1 MPILVATG
9 LSKAYGPRVLLD
21 NVDLSVHAGERVGV
35 VGINGSGKSTL
46 CKILAGIES
55 ADAGEVIRRRDAT
68 IEYLAQEPELPAE
81 RTAREVVRDGL
92 REWSAAFE
100 AHAAA
105 SEALGHPDADFDA
118 LLEAQA
124 KAGAEVERLGGW
136 DRGHLVDAMLGHLKV
151 LEPDA
156 PVGRMSGGERRRVA
170 LARLLVSQPSL
181 AILDEPTNHLD
192 VDTIEWLERYL
203 SESYGGALVLI
214 THDRYVLDRDVTR
227 TLEVEGGQVH
237 SYDGAWEEYLMAK
250 AERQA
255 HEARAERNRQNFL
268 RTELEWLR
276 RSPKAR
282 TTKSQSRVD
291 RAEAARDQA
300 APTQQRT
307 AGFTLET
314 TRLGKTIV
322 DLRDVSVT
330 LGDRPLIR
338 DLTFMLTSGMRL
350 GVVGPNGAGKSTL
363 LRLLVGELTPDRGEV
378 IIGKNTELGYFDQG
392 RSGLDDTADLMVNV
406 AGHDDKVTFRGER
419 IDVRTYLARFLFA
432 PDRMRQKVVA
442 LSGGE
447 RARVALAKLLLKPS
461 NVLLLDE
468 PTNDLDVATLSS
480 LEQMLIESDATAI
493 VVSHDR
499 YFLDR
504 VATHILAFEGDGRLV
519 AYAGNYE
526 LYRTLSAAAQAER
539 EAAEKALGKA
549 ASKNAPMDA
558 SAPKDGAGVDA
569 GRDAKNDR
577 PAKLSQKERRELDGM
592 LEAVDAAEQAL
603 AALDAQLADPSLYAE
618 RPNEVR
624 TITEKQQA
632 ASAKVEQLMARWD
645 ELEQRRAAAEG

>member
-9 LSKAYGPRVLLD
+9 ISKAFGPRVLLD
-21 NVDLSVHAGERVGV
+21 KVDLSVHAGERVGI

-46 CKILAGIES
+46 CKILAGMEP

-68 IEYLAQEPELPAE
+68 IEYLAQEPVLPDD
-81 RTAREVVRDGL
+81 RTAREVVREGL
-92 REWSAAFE
+92 RAWAE
-100 AHAAA
+100 AYETHAAA
-105 SEALGHPDADFDA
+105 SEALSSPDADYDK
-118 LLEAQA
+118 LLDIQA

-156 PVGRMSGGERRRVA
+156 LVGRMSGGERRRVA

-192 VDTIEWLERYL
+192 VDTIEWLEHYL
-203 SESYGGALVLI
+203 AESYGGALVLI
-214 THDRYVLDRDVTR
+214 THDRYVLDRVVTR
-227 TLEVEGGQVH
+227 TLEVDDGHVH

-250 AERQA
+250 AERQS
-255 HEARAERNRQNFL
+255 HEARSERNRQNFL

-291 RAEAARDQA
+291 RAEAARDQQG
-300 APTQQRT
+300 PTQHGR

-322 DLRDVSVT
+322 DLREVSIGF
-330 LGDRPLIR
+330 GDRTLIR
-338 DLTFMLTSGMRL
+338 DMTFMLSSGMRL

-363 LRLLVGELTPDRGEV
+363 LKLLVGQLQPDSGEV
-378 IIGKNTELGYFDQG
+378 VVGKNTEIAYFDQG
-392 RSGLDDTADLMVNV
+392 RSGLDDSADLMHNV
-406 AGHDDKVTFRGER
+406 AGNDDKVTFRGER

-432 PDRMRQKVVA
+432 PDRMRQKVIA

-480 LEQMLIESDATAI
+480 LEEMLTESNATAV

-504 VATHILAFEGDGRLV
+504 VATHILAFEGDGV
-519 AYAGNYE
+519 VVPYAGNYE
-526 LYRTLSAAAQAER
+526 LYRTLKAAALAET
-539 EAAEKALGKA
+539 
-549 ASKNAPMDA
+549 MDA
-558 SAPKDGAGVDA
+558 SRAATASNKAAAASARAAEASAAKAPSIAPAPKVVL
-569 GRDAKNDR
+569 N
-577 PAKLSQKERRELDGM
+577 KLTSKERRELDGM
-592 LEAVDAAEQAL
+592 MEAIERAEHEL
-603 AALDAQLADPSLYAE
+603 AALDAQLADPTLYAE
-618 RPNEVR
+618 RAGEVR
-624 TITEKQQA
+624 AVTDKQQA
-632 ASAKVEQLMARWD
+632 ASAKVEALMTRWD
-645 ELEQRRAAAEG
+645 ELERRRQALG

>member
-1 MPILVATG
+1 MPILVASG
-9 LSKAYGPRVLLD
+9 LSKAFGPRVLLD
-21 NVDLSVHAGERVGV
+21 QVDLSVHSGERVGI

-46 CKILAGIES
+46 CKILAGIEG

-68 IEYLAQEPELPAE
+68 IEYLAQEPELPND
-81 RTAREVVRDGL
+81 RTAREVVREGL
-92 REWSAAFE
+92 RAWAEAFE

-105 SEALGHPDADFDA
+105 SEALSSPDADFDK
-118 LLEAQA
+118 LLDIQA

-156 PVGRMSGGERRRVA
+156 LVGRMSGGERRRVA
-170 LARLLVSQPSL
+170 LARLLVAQPNL

-192 VDTIEWLERYL
+192 VDTIEWLEKYL
-203 SESYGGALVLI
+203 AESYGGALILI
-214 THDRYVLDRDVTR
+214 THDRYVLDRVVTR
-227 TLEVEGGQVH
+227 TLEVDGGKVH

-250 AERQA
+250 AERQS
-255 HEARAERNRQNFL
+255 HEARSERNRQNFL

-291 RAEAARDQA
+291 RAEAARDQQGPA
-300 APTQQRT
+300 QQRT

-322 DLRDVSVT
+322 DLRET
-330 LGDRPLIR
+330 TIRLGDRTLIE
-338 DLTFMLTSGMRL
+338 DLTFMLSSGMRL

-363 LRLLVGELTPDRGEV
+363 LKLLVGELQPTSGEV
-378 IIGKNTELGYFDQG
+378 VVGKNTEIGYFDQG
-392 RSGLDDTADLMVNV
+392 RSGLDDSADLMRNV
-406 AGHDDKVTFRGER
+406 AGNDDKVTFRGER
-419 IDVRTYLARFLFA
+419 IDVRTYLARFLFQ

-468 PTNDLDVATLSS
+468 PTNDLDVATLSA
-480 LEQMLIESDATAI
+480 LEEMLIEANATAV

-504 VATHILAFEGDGRLV
+504 VATHILAFEGDGRV
-519 AYAGNYE
+519 VPYAGNYE
-526 LYRTLSAAAQAER
+526 LYRTLKAAAQAESLEASR
-539 EAAEKALGKA
+539 AVTAGNKAAASAKAAEVSAVKKPTPA
-549 ASKNAPMDA
+549 APT
-558 SAPKDGAGVDA
+558 PT
-569 GRDAKNDR
+569 
-577 PAKLSQKERRELDGM
+577 PTLQKLSTKERRELDGM
-592 LEAVDAAEQAL
+592 MEAIERAEHEL
-603 AALDAQLADPSLYAE
+603 AALDAKLADPSLYAE
-618 RPNEVR
+618 RAGEVR
-624 TITEKQQA
+624 SLTDQQQA
-632 ASAKVEQLMARWD
+632 ASAKVETLMARWD
-645 ELEQRRAAAEG
+645 ELEARRHAGG